1 MKNILITGCS
11 KGGIGYDT
19 AHFLKERG
27 FRVLATCKKE
37 KDCEILKNEGL
48 ESYIIDLN
56 DSKSIKEG
64 FLWALYKSNHKI
76 DALFNNGAYGQPGA
90 VEDLSRET
98 LKEQFETNLF
108 GTQELTN
115 LAIKQ
120 MRKQGY
126 GKIIYNSSVL
136 GFISMKYRGAYNSSK
151 YAIEGLCDT
160 LRLELYETDIDI
172 VLIEPGPIKSRFREN
187 ALAKFLKNID
197 MQSSPHKEIY
207 QKTLKRLNSKED
219 TPFTLEARAVSEVI
233 LKILES
239 KNPKPRYLI
248 TTPTKVFWYLKK
260 ILSVRTM
267 DKILRSI
274 D

>member
-37 KDCEILKNEGL
+37 KDCEILKNEGF
-48 ESYIIDLN
+48 ESHTIDLN

-98 LKEQFETNLF
+98 LKEQFETNVF

-115 LAIKQ
+115 LVIKQ

-136 GFISMKYRGAYNSSK
+136 GFVSMKYRGAYNSSK

-160 LRLELYETDIDI
+160 LRLELYRSDIDI

-187 ALAKFLKNID
+187 ALEKFLKNID
-197 MQSSPHKEIY
+197 IKSSPHKEIY
-207 QKTLKRLNSKED
+207 QKTLDRLNSKKD
-219 TPFTLEARAVSEVI
+219 APFTLEARAVSEVV
-233 LKILES
+233 LKILKS

-260 ILSVRTM
+260 ILSTKMM
-267 DKILRSI
+267 DKILRSV